1 MIELYISVENTLIT
15 SKDITELLSSNN
27 VECQITENYSSC
39 KCNKLA
45 KPSVEKGFYIKI
57 FNLNPI
63 VFKEKVWDIL
73 KLVLSMSCAFVEC
86 EEYKGC
92 VLNWPGVFRD
102 SMCSSI

>member
-15 SKDITELLSSNN
+15 SKDITELLASKD
-27 VECQITENYSSC
+27 VECQITDNYSSC
-39 KCNKLA
+39 KCNRLD
-45 KPSVEKGFYIKI
+45 KPVVEKGFYIKI
-57 FNLNPI
+57 FNLNTL

-73 KLVLSMSCAFVEC
+73 KPSLSMSCAFVEC

-92 VLNWPGVFRD
+92 VLNWPKVFRD